1 MQISDMVAS
10 ETHLRSFLKGFSWR
24 IWGTVISIIV
34 SYYFIGELKIALE
47 IGAAEFIFKIF
58 LFYSHERVW
67 SFIGWGI
74 KVKPAKIVNNGQDIV
89 AMNDTLVQESRYK

>member
-1 MQISDMVAS
+1 MQISDMIAS

-24 IWGTVISIIV
+24 IWGTIISIIV

-58 LFYSHERVW
+58 LFYSHERIW

-74 KVKPAKIVNNGQDIV
+74 KVKPSKVLNNDQNIVS
-89 AMNDTLVQESRYK
+89 MSETLLQKSGFK